1 MDTCLYNQAFRSV
14 LGIELQT
21 TVTTDTTRE
30 KTNQN
35 KDRQTEIWKER
46 KTLTEHKKHTHTN
59 KIHKNTESEDIIC
72 KKKTTKIKGAL
83 TKQYGTNK
91 QTNNK

>member
-30 KTNQN
+30 VKYPNLNCLTTSCIQKTPKEMYFHSCLQN
-35 KDRQTEIWKER
+35 MPTLEVVMSCLEIV
-46 KTLTEHKKHTHTN
+46 LPVTHHNEMTV
-59 KIHKNTESEDIIC
+59 
-72 KKKTTKIKGAL
+72 
-83 TKQYGTNK
+83 
-91 QTNNK
+91 

>member
-30 KTNQN
+30 VKYPNLNCLTTSCIQKTP
-35 KDRQTEIWKER
+35 KEMYFHSC
-46 KTLTEHKKHTHTN
+46 L
-59 KIHKNTESEDIIC
+59 
-72 KKKTTKIKGAL
+72 
-83 TKQYGTNK
+83 
-91 QTNNK
+91 